1 VTTFILRR
9 LAQAML
15 TIWTV
20 ATLVFLLLHVAGDP
34 AQILAPP
41 DMSQVQVQELRREL
55 GLDRPL
61 PVQYALFLA
70 NLARGDMGI
79 SYYSGRPALRLVLE
93 RMPATLELVAAAV
106 AIALVVGVPLGVAAA
121 LTAGRRL
128 DRALRFVSVIG
139 ISAPTFWIGIMF
151 ILLFSLELNLLP
163 SSGRGSATNLVL
175 PAVTLSLFSVAF
187 FLRIVRSSMLDVLR
201 LDYVRTAQ
209 GKGLSPLSVNVKHA
223 LRNALIPFVTIA
235 GLQFGQLLTSSVVTE
250 TIFAWPGMNRLV
262 LNAMYR
268 LDYPI
273 ILAFAVVVAVIFTT
287 INLVVDLI
295 YGLIDPRV
303 RYA

>member
-1 VTTFILRR
+1 MTTFILRR

>member
-1 VTTFILRR
+1 MTTFILRR
-9 LAQAML
+9 VAQAMF
-15 TIWTV
+15 TIWFV
-20 ATLVFLLLHVAGDP
+20 ATLVFVLLHVAGDP

-41 DMSQVQVQELRREL
+41 DMSQIQVAELRREL

-61 PVQYALFLA
+61 FVQYGLFLA
-70 NLARGDMGI
+70 NLAQGDMGI

-93 RMPATLELVAAAV
+93 RLPATLELVAAALGISL
-106 AIALVVGVPLGVAAA
+106 AIGVPLGVVAA
-121 LTAGRRL
+121 LFAGRRL
-128 DRALRFVSVIG
+128 DKLLRFVSVIG
-139 ISAPTFWIGIMF
+139 ISAPTFWIGIML
-151 ILLFSLELNLLP
+151 ILVFSVESRLLP
-163 SSGRGSATNLVL
+163 SSGRGGVQNLIL

-187 FLRIVRSSMLDVLR
+187 FLRIVRSSFLDVLQ
-201 LDYVRTAQ
+201 LDYVRTAH
-209 GKGLSPLSVNVKHA
+209 GKGLARLTVHVKHA

-262 LNAMYR
+262 LTAMYR

-287 INLVVDLI
+287 INLIVDVI
-295 YGLIDPRV
+295 YGLVDPRV
-303 RYA
+303 RHA